1 MLRGK
6 REGCGAAVERYA
18 CSMLTQFGEGI
29 WCDAGPVRIVGMP
42 LTAAMT
48 VLRVGPGLLVHSPLP
63 LSDERRAAVEALG
76 PVTHL
81 YAPNTFHH
89 RWLGEWSQAFPTARV
104 HAPAALAKRR
114 PDLRIDR
121 RHDSEPAPELAA
133 VLDEVP
139 IEGFLLKETALVYR
153 PARAAVVADL
163 VHNIG
168 RPSDRWTKI
177 YSSLMG
183 FYDRVAL
190 SRAIRWTAFY
200 DRAAARRSID
210 ALLGHEFDVLIVGHG
225 APLASGGRTALTE
238 ALSFLPVA
246 AVPRLPP
253 RAKESRLLSAKPCG

>member
-1 MLRGK
+1 
-6 REGCGAAVERYA
+6 
-18 CSMLTQFGEGI
+18 MLTSRGDGI

-42 LTAAMT
+42 LTSTMT
-48 VLRVGPGLLVHSPLP
+48 VLRLGPGLLVHSPLP
-63 LSDERRAAVEALG
+63 LSTERRAAVEALG

-89 RWLGEWSQAFPTARV
+89 RWLGEWSQAFPNARM
-104 HAPAALAKRR
+104 HAPGALAKRR

-121 RHDSEPAPELAA
+121 CHDSEAAPEFAG

-168 RPSDRWTKI
+168 RPQERWTKI

-183 FYDRVAL
+183 FYGRVAL
-190 SRAIRWTAFY
+190 SRVIRWTAFY
-200 DRAAARRSID
+200 DRGAARRSID
-210 ALLGHEFDVLIVGHG
+210 ALLGHDFDALIVGHG
-225 APLASGGRTALTE
+225 AALPSGGRAALTE
-238 ALSFLPVA
+238 ALGFLPAA

-253 RAKESRLLSAKPCG
+253 RAKDPRFLSPKPCG